1 MRKIFIAGA
10 ALLSVPAAVV
20 LYQVPPASGS
30 FYPPCLFHA
39 LTGLHCPGCGSTRC
53 LHALLHGDLGQAAAY
68 NVLLLLALPF
78 LGWWAIAAVFPARN
92 PPQHASVRIPS
103 WMGYAILAIV
113 VAYWVLRNISHP
125 PFTLLA
131 PHQL

>member
-10 ALLSVPAAVV
+10 ALMSVPAAVV

-53 LHALLHGDLGQAAAY
+53 LHALLHGDLRQAAAY

-78 LGWWAIAAVFPARN
+78 LGWWALAAALPAGN
-92 PPQHASVRIPS
+92 PHQHASVRIPS
-103 WMGYAILAIV
+103 WLGYAILAI
-113 VAYWVLRNISHP
+113 
-125 PFTLLA
+125 
-131 PHQL
+131 